1 MLEPGSI
8 AHLIF
13 RNTVAES
20 LEAVA
25 AGQASYAVVPCYNS
39 ITQWDGATM
48 KALASGAFEIFGQVC
63 MPTSYVLVAHKEYM
77 SEFLSTYESVKD
89 PGREL
94 TDEEKAKIYTRFLTR
109 IYVGAQAD
117 EQYRGRLLRPDMTH
131 AQVEISRN
139 PLRVL
144 EGITRSDLIKQMTKA
159 TNRPQQSLPGNMSG
173 GSIMVQSQTQ
183 VVVDTLEAPAALVA
197 AGLLDAP
204 GDPEGWDQPGSL
216 GEIVSLLRNL
226 LMLLNVYSFGS
237 PDLPEN
243 KTSYLL
249 VGRRGAGAPPATA
262 LRSPAAAPTRIMTM
276 IRPANR
282 KSSADIWMRPR
293 ADLARTARDFGF
305 VFDRPP
311 VMISPGN
318 SRVFLLEGGRPKDGF
333 SASPIGWLEYILTLR
348 WVFDLFAPPQDP
360 KGQPAGVKP
369 KDKSLRKALEKKREG
384 SDLRDDSPSKYDT
397 FFLGQYP
404 TWCHGFADDSCWC
417 CDEAHG
423 DTVADSG
430 TSWIPLLRALLLSAV
445 GVTALALA
453 FLFVYCPLTGQCRF
467 WDTGSLQDPRLL
479 PAPVTQ
485 PADPYPGTPYPGS
498 SPQQPQPSGN
508 SNPSGQGGSYPG
520 YHGMD
525 GGSDTKPTPSQPVTK
540 APGITQAPSA
550 PAPRLMP
557 AFHVAFFEGKSNL
570 TSEAMNAL
578 ASAASQALQLDH
590 PATLKVVA
598 LGPRESDNALWQRRL
613 QAVKDELVRM
623 NVPAN
628 RITIEG
634 NGPFVLKIAPNR
646 PAPAATGKR
655 ASLELDTVADPMS
668 GD

>member
-48 KALASGAFEIFGQVC
+48 KALASGGYEIYGQVC

-94 TDEEKAKIYTRFLTR
+94 TDEEKAKIYTRFLSR

-131 AQVEISRN
+131 ASVEISRN

-159 TNRPQQSLPGNMSG
+159 TSRPQQTLPGNVSG
-173 GSIMVQSQTQ
+173 GSILVQSQSQ
-183 VVVDTLEAPAALVA
+183 VIVDTLEAPAALVA

-249 VGRRGAGAPPATA
+249 VGRRGAGAPPASA

-276 IRPANR
+276 IRPANK
-282 KSSADIWMRPR
+282 KSSADLWMRPR
-293 ADLARTARDFGF
+293 NDLARRARDFGF

-333 SASPIGWLEYILTLR
+333 TASPAGMFDWLR
-348 WVFDLFAPPQDP
+348 DLIAPPQDT
-360 KGQPAGVKP
+360 KNQPAGVKA
-369 KDKSLRKALEKKREG
+369 KDKSLRKALEKKRDG
-384 SDLRDDSPSKYDT
+384 DTKDDSPAKYDT
-397 FFLGQYP
+397 YFLGQYP

-417 CDEAHG
+417 CDEAHS
-423 DTVADSG
+423 DAVPESG
-430 TSWIPLLRALLLSAV
+430 INLAPLLQFLLASLVALTL
-445 GVTALALA
+445 LALILVPA
-453 FLFVYCPLTGQCRF
+453 YCALTGACGF
-467 WDTGSLQDPRLL
+467 FTGDNPRDNTIL
-479 PAPVTQ
+479 PPPINQPFEPNKIEPQVPPPSSSNTQ
-485 PADPYPGTPYPGS
+485 PSAPPPAA
-498 SPQQPQPSGN
+498 
-508 SNPSGQGGSYPG
+508 YPG
-520 YHGMD
+520 YPGL
-525 GGSDTKPTPSQPVTK
+525 GSEQPKATPTDPKAAPVGPKTSAVQPPPTQRVRT
-540 APGITQAPSA
+540 APY
-550 PAPRLMP
+550 
-557 AFHVAFFEGKSNL
+557 HVAFFQGKGNL
-570 TSEAMNAL
+570 TSESMNAL
-578 ASAASQALQLDH
+578 AAAASQAMQLNH
-590 PATLKVVA
+590 PATIRLEA
-598 LGPRESDNALWQRRL
+598 LGPREHDSALWQRRL

-628 RITIEG
+628 RIRHEG
-634 NGPFVLKIAPNR
+634 TGPFVIKISKDVAP
-646 PAPAATGKR
+646 PSATGKR
-655 ASLELDTVADPMS
+655 ASLELDSVPDPLS